1 MLKEISVRRLTP
13 GMYVSLRNVPWFR
26 HPFLRSS
33 FEIKNREEVREIIA
47 IGRETVLYDPEKSKA
62 EPLKADSRIKVDAAT
77 AKSAVSHSR
86 MKFEKAS
93 ELRARRVKFQ
103 RMEENFEKAV
113 VESRVFMSGVMSGE
127 VARCEEAKK
136 TALQMSKVFLEETE
150 MCVSF
155 INASATDDGQEFH
168 SLNVMTLSLMLGADL
183 GYDAESMADLAFG
196 GLMHDIGLL
205 KLPKGLQIKPNR
217 SPAETKMFQEH
228 PRLGVSVLSRM
239 PDISRDV
246 MKIVYQHHEE
256 CTGRGYPKGAT
267 KAGIIPPARIV
278 AIADTYDRL
287 INTRDPSKAV
297 SPHKALALMFGKY
310 KDRFDPDMLTRFI
323 KILGVY
329 PPGTVCRFTSGDIGV
344 IMSVDPKDLLH
355 PEVILFDPAIPKH
368 EAIIYRLG
376 IDLDIVVESTLRPD
390 ELDAEAFN
398 YLNSRTKIQYYPS
411 PCGH

>member
-13 GMYVSLRNVPWFR
+13 GIYVSLRNVPWFR

-33 FEIKNREEVREIIA
+33 FEIKDREEVRAIIA
-47 IGRETVLYDPEKSKA
+47 IGQETVLYDPARSKA
-62 EPLKADSRIKVDAAT
+62 EPLKTDSRIKAVAA
-77 AKSAVSHSR
+77 AGGDHSR
-86 MKFEKAS
+86 LKFEKAS
-93 ELRARRVKFQ
+93 ELRQRRVKFQ
-103 RMEENFEKAV
+103 RMEENFEKAA
-113 VESRVFMSGVMSGE
+113 VESRVFMSGVMTGE
-127 VARCEEAKK
+127 VALCQEARE
-136 TALQMSKVFLEETE
+136 TALAMAKVFMDETE

-155 INASATDDGQEFH
+155 INASASDDGQEFH
-168 SLNVMTLSLMLGADL
+168 SLNVMTLSLMLGAEL
-183 GYDAESMADLAFG
+183 GLDAEAMGDLAFG

-205 KLPKGLQIKPNR
+205 KLPKGLLVKSEH
-217 SPAETKMFQEH
+217 SPAEAKLFQEH

-256 CTGRGYPKGAT
+256 CTGRGYPKGLT
-267 KAGIIPPARIV
+267 EDGIIRPARIV

-287 INTRDPSKAV
+287 INTRDPSRAV

-310 KDRFDPDMLTRFI
+310 KDRFDLNLLTRFI

-344 IMSVDPKDLLH
+344 IMSVNPQDLLH
-355 PEVILFDPAIPKH
+355 PETILFDPAIPKH

-376 IDLDIVVESTLRPD
+376 IDLDIEVESTLRPD

-411 PCGH
+411 PCGS